1 MLIRKLCESK
11 GETIIE
17 VLAAI
22 LVASLSVALLFSCVR
37 VSVNLNKSSGIAD
50 ASFYQGISKAEI
62 TPSAPL
68 PAGPPTGEVSV
79 KDPVTGGVWT
89 TFNIYFHGDS
99 RMYSYKE
106 AP

>member
-1 MLIRKLCESK
+1 MLIRKLRESK
-11 GETIIE
+11 GETLIE

-50 ASFYQGISKAEI
+50 ADFYQGISAAEV

-68 PAGPPTGEVSV
+68 PAGTPGTVSV
-79 KDPVTGGVWT
+79 TDPAGGAPWT
-89 TFNIYFHGDS
+89 TFHVYFHGGS
-99 RMYSYKE
+99 RIYSYKE
-106 AP
+106 VP